1 MDRKQEAELWDHLC
15 RQRRL
20 KEWLSEQL
28 QSQHEIL
35 VVNPNVDQ
43 LRIAQGRAQMVQLML
58 DKLDAAESAA
68 KRQ

>member
-1 MDRKQEAELWDHLC
+1 MDRKHEAELFDHLC

-20 KEWLSEQL
+20 KEWLDEQMR
-28 QSQHEIL
+28 SQHEIL

-43 LRIAQGRAQMVQLML
+43 LRIAQGRAQMIQLML
-58 DKLDAAESAA
+58 DKLNAAESAA